1 MQLALVDFWALK
13 GKSVLHLSSTKGKL
27 IFAFASVL
35 AIILTHSLDSLFY
48 IIALLTILSLSLR
61 LPLRMFIHFLIY
73 PVVFSG
79 LFSLVITGVHPLLI
93 IGKALA
99 SVLVWLILITTTPYV
114 KILAELSPVIPK
126 ILLDGIYMTY
136 RSFFLLIDQFSKFF
150 LTLKFKGAYSP
161 RRLWRNLSGIS
172 SALGIM
178 LIHSIEQAERLYTI
192 LELRGYQGGFRLQ
205 REGMNAWDILPVAT
219 GLIIIALVVV

>member
-27 IFAFASVL
+27 IFAFASIF
-35 AIILTHSLDSLFY
+35 AIMITHSLDTMFY
-48 IIALLTILSLSLR
+48 IISLLAILALSLR
-61 LPLRMFIHFLIY
+61 LPLSMFIHFLIY
-73 PVVFSG
+73 PLVFAG
-79 LFSLVITGVHPLLI
+79 LFSLAITGVHAFLI
-93 IGKALA
+93 VGKALA

-114 KILAELSPVIPK
+114 KILAELSPIMPR

-136 RSFFLLIDQFSKFF
+136 RSFFLLIEQFSKFF

-161 RRLWRNLSGIS
+161 RRLWGNLSGIS

-178 LIHSIEQAERLYTI
+178 LIHSIEQAERLYII